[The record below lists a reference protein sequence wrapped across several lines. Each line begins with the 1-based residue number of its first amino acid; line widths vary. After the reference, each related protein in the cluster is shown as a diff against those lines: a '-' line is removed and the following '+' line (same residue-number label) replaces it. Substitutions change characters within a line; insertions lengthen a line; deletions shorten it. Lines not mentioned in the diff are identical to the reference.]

1 MTKTWFMDRCN
12 KVWVNAGHPNMPGH
26 AFHIGGATELLLEG
40 VHPNIMA
47 TQGRWKS
54 RAFLEYWCQIEF
66 ILPLFISAAATTPI
80 ALTRVQ
86 SVMQDFQHRH
96 TLPS

>member
-1 MTKTWFMDRCN
+1 
-12 KVWVNAGHPNMPGH
+12 MPGH